1 MENKDIILFILT
13 ICVIYLLYCNKN
25 KNHESFPE
33 STSGISGRLREAIV
47 EEITK
52 MKNEITNKSI
62 TESIKNL
69 GLLAKE
75 IQDNNGAYR
84 FPADLTAAK
93 FIASGQIDDAKLC
106 IRDTCIDED
115 ELKTLK

>member
-25 KNHESFPE
+25 KNHESFAV
-33 STSGISGRLREAIV
+33 SGAMRQTIV
-47 EEITK
+47 DEITARL
-52 MKNEITNKSI
+52 NEITNESI

-84 FPADLTAAK
+84 FPADLTAEK
-93 FIASGQIDDAKLC
+93 FIASGPIDDAKLC